1 MCVYCVQAYSVCG
14 WVDELVCVVCSNA
27 YAGVR
32 YPFY

>member
-1 MCVYCVQAYSVCG
+1 MCVLCTGIQCVWLGRRVT
-14 WVDELVCVVCSNA
+14 VCVVCSNA